1 MYIATYADMVRLFAV
16 NF

>member
-1 MYIATYADMVRLFAV
+1 MYIATYADMARLFAA